1 MLPPLRRRHRDA
13 TTDTTPLDERAK
25 AISIAKY
32 RRHAEG
38 YDATCGPT
46 WPIRLRAV
54 AGLALA
60 PGEHVVDVGCGT
72 GLSLALLREG
82 VGETG
87 RITGFDQSPDMLA
100 LARTRVVQAGWRNVT
115 LHECSADALSL
126 ATPADAWLFHYT
138 HDILQSERALDRLL
152 AQSRPGARVAIAGI
166 RAFAPWLAP
175 LNLFVYLKNRPYNAR
190 PGGLR
195 APWTRIARR
204 VQIER
209 FESTQWGMGY
219 LAFGHLK
226 AVAATDAGAGA

>member
-1 MLPPLRRRHRDA
+1 MLPPLRSRHHGA
-13 TTDTTPLDERAK
+13 TADTAPEDERAK

-54 AGLALA
+54 AGLALS

-87 RITGFDQSPDMLA
+87 CITGFDQSPDMLA
-100 LARTRVVQAGWRNVT
+100 LARTRVGQAGWRNVT
-115 LHECSADALSL
+115 LHE

-138 HDILQSERALDRLL
+138 HDILQSDRALDRLL

-166 RAFAPWLAP
+166 RAFPPWLAP

-204 VQIER
+204 VRIER

-219 LAFGHLK
+219 LAFGRLTT
-226 AVAATDAGAGA
+226 ARADDCGAGA